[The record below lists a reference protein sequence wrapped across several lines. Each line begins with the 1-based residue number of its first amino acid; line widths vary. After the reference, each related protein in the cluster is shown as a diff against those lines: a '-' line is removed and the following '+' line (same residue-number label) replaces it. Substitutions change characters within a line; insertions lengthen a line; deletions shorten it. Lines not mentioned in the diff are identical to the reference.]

1 MKITGSIRTAGVMTL
16 FAGLMLLLLP
26 EIALAGDPA
35 WRPTYD
41 IALRW
46 INFIIL
52 VGVIVKYAREPIKD
66 FLALRKGD
74 VVAQIE
80 ELDAEKS
87 RILDEIKAVK
97 QKGDAN
103 RERFEEMKQR
113 VVAQGEARKKQ
124 IVQQAKQ
131 QSEIMLE
138 ETRRKMEN
146 RIVQAKAGLT
156 GELLDMSIAQAM
168 KRLPG
173 LMTDTDN
180 RRMLDE
186 YMQSIG
192 T

>member
-1 MKITGSIRTAGVMTL
+1 MKIPESLRAAGVVTL
-16 FAGLMLLLLP
+16 FAGFSFLLLP
-26 EIALAGDPA
+26 ESALAGDPA

-41 IALRW
+41 IAMRW

-74 VVAQIE
+74 VVAQID

-87 RILDEIKAVK
+87 RLLDEIKAAK
-97 QKGDAN
+97 QKGTAN
-103 RERFEEMKQR
+103 RARFEEMKQR
-113 VVAQGEARKKQ
+113 LRAQGEARKKQ
-124 IVQQAKQ
+124 VGQQAKQ
-131 QSEIMLE
+131 QSATMLE

-156 GELLDMSIAQAM
+156 GELLDMAIDQAM
-168 KRLPG
+168 KQLPG
-173 LMTDTDN
+173 LMNDSDN
-180 RRMLDE
+180 QRMLDE

>member
-1 MKITGSIRTAGVMTL
+1 MKTTGSTCATGAMLMFV
-16 FAGLMLLLLP
+16 GLTLLLLP
-26 EIALAGDPA
+26 ETALAGDPA

-66 FLALRKGD
+66 FLKLRKRE
-74 VVAQIE
+74 VVAQID
-80 ELDAEKS
+80 ELDTEKS
-87 RILDEIKAVK
+87 RILGEIQAAR

-103 RERFEEMKQR
+103 RARFEEMKQR
-113 VVAQGEARKKQ
+113 LIAQGEARKQQ
-124 IVQQAKQ
+124 IVKQAKQ

-156 GELLDMSIAQAM
+156 SELLDMAIEQAM
-168 KRLPG
+168 KQLPE
-173 LMTDTDN
+173 LITVDDN
-180 RRMLDE
+180 HRMLDE